1 MLTAPLTLP
10 GEEWRPIPGYEGLY
24 MASNLGRIR
33 SLERL
38 ARVGGGGF
46 RTVTERILS
55 GRSHRYGYTSYV
67 LRKDGE
73 SHPYHG
79 HVLVMRAFV
88 GLPDEGLV
96 ICHND
101 SDGSNNRLDNL
112 RYDTVKSNSADS
124 IEIGTSLRGERHPKV
139 KLTEKEV
146 LVIRERRAAGDKPV
160 AIARDY
166 DVDVGT
172 ISCITTGKIWAWADG
187 PITIPE
193 PKMTDVKVVE
203 LRHRRAAGESVSALA
218 TEYGISRIYAS
229 KICFGSLWVDA
240 GGPLTKSPATWRK
253 NRAQESNN
261 APA

>member
-33 SLERL
+33 SLERMAL
-38 ARVGGGGF
+38 VGGGGF

-55 GRSHRYGYTSYV
+55 GKAHRHGYTSYV
-67 LRKDGE
+67 LRKDGK
-73 SHPYHG
+73 SYPYHG
-79 HVLVMRAFV
+79 HVLVMRTFV
-88 GLPDEGLV
+88 GLPDAGLV

-101 SDGSNNRLDNL
+101 SNGSNNRLDNL